1 MWKYQKSTR
10 VKILG
15 LLSLVLC
22 GCSDIKQS
30 IGIEKVAPDEFT
42 VNPYEQQLEIP
53 PEFNELPKD
62 KLQQQQKTYPRTG
75 KTSAP
80 SKAEEKI
87 LNKMSGKK
95 NN

>member
-1 MWKYQKSTR
+1 MWKYQTR
-10 VKILG
+10 IKILG
-15 LLSLVLC
+15 LLPLILC
-22 GCSDIKQS
+22 GCSDLKQS

-42 VNPYEQQLEIP
+42 VNPYEQQLEVP
-53 PEFNELPKD
+53 PDFGELPKD
-62 KLQQQQKTYPRTG
+62 GRKQQQKTHPRSN
-75 KTSAP
+75 KTATP